1 MLCILFPRTEINW
14 RLPGHTINK
23 CPLFVHLF
31 TQKRCVECWACFMS
45 ILPFSATN
53 NVKIVPWE
61 RSTREG
67 INKNICFY
75 FHIFARQLARKT
87 TLTAKRTHPKH
98 YVNLGI
104 FPNFVSSNR
113 LHTVGVTKQNLHMS
127 LSDACQSKY
136 VSFGLDTENKKS
148 ESLLTHILIT

>member
-1 MLCILFPRTEINW
+1 
-14 RLPGHTINK
+14 
-23 CPLFVHLF
+23 
-31 TQKRCVECWACFMS
+31 MS

-53 NVKIVPWE
+53 NVKIVPCE
-61 RSTREG
+61 PSTREG
-67 INKNICFY
+67 INKNTYFY
-75 FHIFARQLARKT
+75 CHIFARQLARKT
-87 TLTAKRTHPKH
+87 TLAAKRTHPKH
-98 YVNLGI
+98 YVNFGI